1 MSDCNEFGHLDAY
14 TNFIKKNQDG
24 ILLIWSKDLYVE
36 GATLFIPPDDL
47 PKDFDVKYDK

>member
-14 TNFIKKNQDG
+14 TRFTRKEQEG
-24 ILLIWSKDLYVE
+24 ILIVWSKVPYVE

-47 PKDFDVKYDK
+47 PNDFDIKYDK